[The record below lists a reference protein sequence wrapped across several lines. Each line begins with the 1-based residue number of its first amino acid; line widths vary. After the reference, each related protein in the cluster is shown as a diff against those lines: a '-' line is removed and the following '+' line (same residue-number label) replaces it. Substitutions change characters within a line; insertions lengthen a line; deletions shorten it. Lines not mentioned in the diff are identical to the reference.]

1 MPVELEDLI
10 KENQN
15 LIYSIAS
22 SFGRR
27 ELFEDLFQ
35 VGCIGIMNAYK
46 NYDPSYGVKFS
57 TYAYSYITG
66 EMKKF
71 LRENRGIKVSRE
83 LTKLELKIEKVSI
96 LLSQR
101 LMREATASEIAE
113 FLDIPEYVVS
123 EAIHSKDT
131 IKSIDD
137 SVCDNGKEMSL
148 HDIIGNK
155 KTVDI
160 NTLIALRDEIS
171 KITPEEK
178 LLIEK
183 RYMEDQTQSEIASIL
198 GMSQVQV
205 SRKEQ
210 KVLVKLKDKLAA

>member
-1 MPVELEDLI
+1 MPVELENLI
-10 KENQN
+10 EENQN
-15 LIYSIAS
+15 LIYSIAH
-22 SFGRR
+22 SFGRK
-27 ELFEDLFQ
+27 ESMEDLFQ
-35 VGCIGIMNAYK
+35 VGCIGIINAYK

-57 TYAYSYITG
+57 TYAYSYIVG

-71 LRENRGIKVSRE
+71 LREDRGIKVSRE

-101 LMREATASEIAE
+101 LMREPTASEIAD
-113 FLDIPEYVVS
+113 FLEIPEYIVS
-123 EAIHSKDT
+123 DAIHSKDR
-131 IKSIDD
+131 IKSIDESICED
-137 SVCDNGKEMSL
+137 GREMSL
-148 HDIIGNK
+148 HDVIENK

-160 NTLIALRDEIS
+160 NTLIALRDEIAKLS
-171 KITPEEK
+171 SEEQ

-183 RYMEDQTQSEIASIL
+183 RYMEDQTQTEIASIL

-210 KVLVKLKDKLAA
+210 KVLVKLKDKLVA